1 MLFSPHLFNFL
12 YIITDCF
19 ILLSRTVKTICVYK
33 QYQII
38 YWFLFWWSGEDEVIS
53 EFLHLS
59 VLAKT
64 VCSWEL
70 HTAIV
75 SRRTFACI
83 LLLRAA
89 YSHCPETHLCMH
101 SALESCIQP
110 LSRDAPSHAFCS
122 WELHAAIVL
131 RHLCMHFLRN
141 PFAPL
146 LVSVSCISHA
156 SICWFTLCS

>member
-12 YIITDCF
+12 YIITDCS
-19 ILLSRTVKTICVYK
+19 ILLNRTVKTICVYK

-38 YWFLFWWSGEDEVIS
+38 YWFLFWWSGEDEIIS

-70 HTAIV
+70 HTAII

-89 YSHCPETHLCMH
+89 YSHCLET
-101 SALESCIQP
+101 P
-110 LSRDAPSHAFCS
+110 LHVFCKIPLLHCWSQFPASQMLLSVGLLSAPS
-122 WELHAAIVL
+122 
-131 RHLCMHFLRN
+131 R
-141 PFAPL
+141 
-146 LVSVSCISHA
+146 
-156 SICWFTLCS
+156 

>member
-12 YIITDCF
+12 YIITDCS
-19 ILLSRTVKTICVYK
+19 ILLNRTVKTICVYK

-38 YWFLFWWSGEDEVIS
+38 YWFLFWWSGEDEIIS

-70 HTAIV
+70 HTAII

-89 YSHCPETHLCMH
+89 YSYHLEKHLCMH

-110 LSRDAPSHAFCS
+110 LSWDTFAC
-122 WELHAAIVL
+122 VL
-131 RHLCMHFLRN
+131 QN

-146 LVSVSCISHA
+146 LVSVSCISDA